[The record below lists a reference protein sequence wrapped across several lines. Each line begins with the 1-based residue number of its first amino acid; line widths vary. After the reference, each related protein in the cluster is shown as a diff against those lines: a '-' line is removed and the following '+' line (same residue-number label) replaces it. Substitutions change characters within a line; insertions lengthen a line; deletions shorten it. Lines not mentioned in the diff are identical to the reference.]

1 MADDTLDD
9 FDLDDDDDMPS
20 GESGVPAPTDYDDD
34 DFDLEDDFDYD
45 EGGGS
50 SKFKELL
57 KDKKKLAII
66 GVAAVLGL
74 SAIGGGAWYFM
85 SDGDDAE
92 MAEAGAAKS
101 GGVGTAVGLAL
112 QQQATSGL
120 TPQTKLTAG
129 GVTGGAKLT
138 AGGATTGK
146 LTAGA
151 ALSEAPSSPAPS
163 MGGNMG
169 GYNPENPDAPLSTAA
184 VGEVGVM
191 IPAVLPT
198 AVAGLGTPK
207 AAQGAAQAVDGK
219 LLEQTQEGLLPII
232 SEDGRESWKTYA
244 RPFGGDPSKPMI
256 GLVITGL
263 GMSESLTQAVID
275 HAPAE
280 ATLAFSPYGRGV
292 KQWVEKARAMG
303 HEVLLDLP
311 MEAES
316 FPVDDPGP
324 LAMMTTKKP
333 AENLKLLSLIMGQA
347 QGYTGFVGEYGT
359 RFLRDAKAMA
369 PVLGELKA
377 RGLFFMDP
385 HTAQGSVSLEM
396 ADQMQ
401 LPRAIANSQVDTNV
415 APTRIRAQLETLAAV
430 AKNQG
435 MTVAMMRATPNSLE
449 ILKTWAGSLQAQG
462 VQLTPMSFLAGR
474 QKS

>member
-9 FDLDDDDDMPS
+9 FDLDEDDDMPS
-20 GESGVPAPTDYDDD
+20 GESGVPAPTDYDD

-57 KDKKKLAII
+57 KDKKLAIV
-66 GVAAVLGL
+66 GVAALLGL
-74 SAIGGGAWYFM
+74 SAIGGGTWYFM
-85 SDGDDAE
+85 SDGDDAD
-92 MAEAGAAKS
+92 MAEAEATKS

-138 AGGATTGK
+138 AGAAATGK

-151 ALSEAPSSPAPS
+151 ALSNAPSNPAP

-169 GYNPENPDAPLSTAA
+169 GYNAENLDAPLSTAA

-191 IPAVLPT
+191 IPAVLPQ

-207 AAQGAAQAVDGK
+207 AAQGPAQGVDGK

-275 HAPAE
+275 HAPAD

-303 HEVLLDLP
+303 HEVLLELP

-324 LAMMTTKKP
+324 LAMMTSKKP
-333 AENLKLLSLIMGQA
+333 DENLKLLSLIMGQA
-347 QGYTGFVGEYGT
+347 QGYTGFIGEFGT

-385 HTAQGSVSLEM
+385 RTAQGSVSLEM

-401 LPRAIANSQVDTNV
+401 LARAIANTKVETDVPQ
-415 APTRIRAQLETLAAV
+415 TRIRAQLETLAAV

-435 MTVAMMRATPNSLE
+435 MTVAMMHATPNSLE
-449 ILKTWAGSLQAQG
+449 SLKTWAGSLQDQG